1 MLAVG
6 NFQSSTLSCWESR
19 CHKDNNGKYKQK
31 VMIDMFPIV
40 TNSVHE
46 VVFGLDNS
54 EAPIVTFVQL
64 TFERM
69 QAA

>member
-1 MLAVG
+1 
-6 NFQSSTLSCWESR
+6 
-19 CHKDNNGKYKQK
+19 
-31 VMIDMFPIV
+31 MIDMFPIV

-69 QAA
+69 QPA